1 MKGNKCS
8 VLEDEYKLRKFLSIL
23 LGIILGSIA
32 VFIVET
38 IGHLIFPPPAGIDVT
53 DPEQLKQVIEQ
64 LPIGA
69 LIFVLLAWAI
79 GSFVG
84 GYVTSKVA
92 KTDSHSLFPY
102 HRGRFNGVWRY
113 QYRHDPTSN
122 MVCDYRIIRL
132 LTMCVLR
139 GEARKILKFR
149 MSTDEGRLKK
159 KPTFLSIFF
168 YRSTFYFTRRFYHMN
183 QLF

>member
-92 KTDSHSLFPY
+92 KTDSIRFSLITGGVLMAFGVINIVMIPHPTWFAIIGLSVY
-102 HRGRFNGVWRY
+102 LPCAYYGGKLARF
-113 QYRHDPTSN
+113 
-122 MVCDYRIIRL
+122 
-132 LTMCVLR
+132 
-139 GEARKILKFR
+139 
-149 MSTDEGRLKK
+149 
-159 KPTFLSIFF
+159 
-168 YRSTFYFTRRFYHMN
+168 
-183 QLF
+183 